1 MRVVDCGGQGTDAW
15 KSARCGVIT
24 ATRMK
29 NVCSTINSGEA
40 AGRRNCRAE
49 MICEILTGQPTDD
62 IFVTADMLRG
72 KELEADARR
81 AYEMATLQTVTQVD
95 FVLHPTNDH
104 IGCSPDGLVG
114 DDGMVE
120 IKVPKTGTHLE
131 YINMGL
137 APAEYRKQ
145 MYTQMLCCERKW
157 CDFVSYDPR
166 LPTEYQLFII
176 RFHRDERELIL
187 MEATAIEFLREVY
200 ENISNMKNKPMF
212 IGV

>member
-1 MRVVDCGGQGTDAW
+1 MRIIDCGGQGTEAW
-15 KSARCGVIT
+15 KLARCGVIT

-29 NVCSTINSGEA
+29 DVLITIRSGESA
-40 AGRRNCRAE
+40 YRRNCRAE

-72 KELEADARR
+72 KELEAEARK

-95 FVLHPTNDH
+95 FVLHPTNDR
-104 IGCSPDGLVG
+104 IGCSPDGIVG
-114 DDGMVE
+114 DNGLVE

-131 YINMGL
+131 YINMGV
-137 APAEYRKQ
+137 APAKYREQ
-145 MYTQMLCCERKW
+145 MYTQMLCCERSW

-166 LPTEYQLFII
+166 LPSEYQIFIV

-187 MEATAIEFLREVY
+187 MEAAAVEFLREVD
-200 ENISNMKNKPMF
+200 ENIANLKTKPMF